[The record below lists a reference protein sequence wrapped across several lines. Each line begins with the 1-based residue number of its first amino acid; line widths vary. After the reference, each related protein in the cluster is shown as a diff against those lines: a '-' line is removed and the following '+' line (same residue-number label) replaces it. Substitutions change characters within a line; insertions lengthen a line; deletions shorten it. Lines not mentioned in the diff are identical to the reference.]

1 MSSRFRSIKENE
13 SEQSE
18 VIHLI
23 TYSLFVSLLGLTDPV
38 LIRLDVDSKL
48 SEQLKVCLLM
58 LGMLLP

>member
-1 MSSRFRSIKENE
+1 MSSRFRSMKENE

-18 VIHLI
+18 VIHHT
-23 TYSLFVSLLGLTDPV
+23 TYSLFVSLLDLTDPV

-48 SEQLKVCLLM
+48 SEQLKVGLLM

>member
-1 MSSRFRSIKENE
+1 MSSRFRSMKENE

-48 SEQLKVCLLM
+48 SEQLMVGLLM
-58 LGMLLP
+58 